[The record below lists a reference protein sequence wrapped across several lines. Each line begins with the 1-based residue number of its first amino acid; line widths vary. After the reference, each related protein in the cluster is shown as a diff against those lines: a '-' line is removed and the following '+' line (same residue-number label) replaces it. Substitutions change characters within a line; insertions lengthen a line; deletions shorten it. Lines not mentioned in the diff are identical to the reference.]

1 MQTHA
6 NYNCAFLKYHFYFAG
21 GGWGGVGGATMET
34 QLQSVSSVEARH
46 SVFERRLKVQGASV
60 LSRLTIRPRGIRVL
74 MMREPETG
82 TMRIKEAAS

>member
-1 MQTHA
+1 
-6 NYNCAFLKYHFYFAG
+6 
-21 GGWGGVGGATMET
+21 MET
-34 QLQSVSSVEARH
+34 QQQSASDVKADVQR
-46 SVFERRLKVQGASV
+46 FERQLRVRGASV